1 MCSSDLSPRD
11 WQGLVSSLDSKPG
24 DTQGA
29 PEEASKVVRCL
40 LGMCL
45 SSVQSQPISLEL
57 SSEAEQPVLGLS
69 GFSLLGQ
76 IAASATPLGSD

>member
-11 WQGLVSSLDSKPG
+11 WQGLVSSLDLRPG

-45 SSVQSQPISLEL
+45 SSVQSQPMSL
-57 SSEAEQPVLGLS
+57 
-69 GFSLLGQ
+69 
-76 IAASATPLGSD
+76 